1 MNVPAND
8 PIFSGL
14 DPQQS
19 EVVRHM
25 SGPALV
31 VAGAGA
37 GKTTTLV
44 RRTAHLIRSGVAP
57 GSILLLTFTRAAAKS
72 IMDKARS
79 YAPEA
84 DRVEGGTFH
93 SIASRVIRENHSMF
107 GLPPNFTILDPEDVE
122 ATFKRLA
129 GEQRMRGAAPRAS
142 TIAKIVSYSINT
154 KRHIHDVIL
163 DRFTKWEPYAAD
175 IEEISQ
181 AYVTY
186 KKGRALL
193 DFDDLL
199 LFLSAMA
206 NHPAAGPLLR
216 KRFAFVMVDEVQDL
230 NALQVDICH
239 GLGADGGN
247 VMAVGDPSQSIY
259 GFRGSE
265 PGIMFGFRDHWPSM
279 RTYLIETNYRSTP
292 EIVSC
297 ADTIDRSM
305 RQRFDR
311 VLRARKPSEGI
322 RPTLLET
329 QDKPSE
335 AALIADFVIDKREE
349 GIPYKE
355 QAVIARSMRNLRHV
369 EFELIARGIPLVVR
383 GGVRIHEAKHIKD
396 VLAPLKIAANLRDEP
411 AWVRML
417 TTLPKIGEKTAAEV
431 AGEMLGCADLDAAI
445 EALSRRALKKTG
457 LAMAPEIL
465 RAASCSERPGI
476 ALGAVRNAMEPSL
489 AARYEDEWDWRKKD
503 IDSIVEIAE
512 GYVSVEEFLRTLT
525 IDVSIDK
532 RAEFMDSD
540 RDEEGVV
547 TLSTVHSAKGLEWK
561 AVYVP
566 SFVEGHMPSLHAEP
580 GEQDEEKRLFYVAV
594 TRAKSELYLVRPKT
608 GIVKG
613 GPAFLNSSPYEHL
626 IRQHT
631 EIRRAN
637 VPTPRPLGES
647 AAGILISVR

>member
-1 MNVPAND
+1 MNEEALFN
-8 PIFSGL
+8 GL
-14 DPQQS
+14 DAQQAA
-19 EVVRHM
+19 VVRHKD
-25 SGPALV
+25 GPALV

-57 GSILLLTFTRAAAKS
+57 ASILLLTFTRAAAKS
-72 IMDKARS
+72 IMDRARS

-93 SIASRVIRENHSMF
+93 SIASRIIRENHAMF
-107 GLPPNFTILDPEDVE
+107 GLPPNFTVLDPEDVE
-122 ATFKRLA
+122 ATFKRIA
-129 GEQRMRGAAPRAS
+129 GEQQMRGAPPRAS

-154 KRHIHDVIL
+154 KRGIDDVIL
-163 DRFTKWEPYAAD
+163 DRFPKWEPYITD
-175 IEEISQ
+175 IEQI
-181 AYVTY
+181 AKLYVEY
-186 KKGRALL
+186 KKSRALL

-199 LFLSAMA
+199 LFFSAMA

-216 KRFAFVMVDEVQDL
+216 KRFAYVMVDEVQDL

-279 RTYLIETNYRSTP
+279 KTFLIETNYRSTP
-292 EIVSC
+292 EIVAC

-305 RQRFDR
+305 AQRFDR
-311 VLRARKPSEGI
+311 VLRAKKPSETI
-322 RPTLLET
+322 RPVLLET
-329 QDKPSE
+329 QDKQTE
-335 AALIADFVIDKREE
+335 AALVADFILNKREE

-369 EFELIARGIPLVVR
+369 EFELIARGIPLIVR
-383 GGVRIHEAKHIKD
+383 GGVRIHEAAHIKD
-396 VLAPLKIAANLRDEP
+396 VLAPLKIVANLRDEP
-411 AWVRML
+411 AWMRTL
-417 TTLPKIGEKTAAEV
+417 TTLPKIGEKGAAEV
-431 AGEMLGCADLDAAI
+431 AREVLECPDLDAAI
-445 EALSRRALKKTG
+445 QVLSTRALKKTG
-457 LAMAPEIL
+457 LAMGPEIL
-465 RAASCSERPGI
+465 RAASSSERPGV
-476 ALGAVRNAMEPSL
+476 ALAAIRNAMDASL

-503 IDSIVEIAE
+503 IDAVVEIAD
-512 GYVSVEEFLRTLT
+512 GYSSIEEFLRTLT

-532 RAEFMDSD
+532 RAEFLDSD

-594 TRAKSELYLVRPKT
+594 TRAKSELFLVRPKT

-613 GPAFLNSSPYEHL
+613 GPAFLNSSPYEFL
-626 IRQHT
+626 IRQHL

-647 AAGILISVR
+647 TAGILISVR